1 MPGGLR
7 QRELCELM
15 GWDYRTVAQTA
26 KQQGLSTHAYVQQ
39 QTGWTLRC
47 KTAPEIV
54 KLSHNQLSMKPG
66 EENLIVIPT
75 DLAAGSYDYYCEP
88 HRGAGMAGKITIAS

>member
-39 QTGWTLRC
+39 QTGWTLRLELYY
-47 KTAPEIV
+47 PPNQG
-54 KLSHNQLSMKPG
+54 LSENELMVNQPDS
-66 EENLIVIPT
+66 EV
-75 DLAAGSYDYYCEP
+75 
-88 HRGAGMAGKITIAS
+88 